1 MEGPSRGNMGPAD
14 CPPEEMIGGP
24 PGGGTMGRGTTG
36 LPTLGTPT
44 LGGLKAGGPREG
56 GGGTSTFG
64 GDETG
69 IDWSGAPG
77 TALRGRAG
85 ASSLLRP
92 SRRPSGVV
100 PIGLAAR

>member
-1 MEGPSRGNMGPAD
+1 MEGGP
-14 CPPEEMIGGP
+14 IG
-24 PGGGTMGRGTTG
+24 GGGTTG
-36 LPTLGTPT
+36 EGTPEPT
-44 LGGLKAGGPREG
+44 FGAPREG
-56 GGGTSTFG
+56 GGGNEALLADVLADVLA
-64 GDETG
+64 GDEPG
-69 IDWSGAPG
+69 MPGAPG